1 MLRLDRRAKLLNAFR
16 ARRRRN
22 YKREYRHPA
31 FSARIVSMRCTS
43 LCRTDKPE
51 AHRNRVLKTVQ
62 RLTSGSSKLPGMDRA
77 ELPTI
82 VQRTRLEL
90 VAARGDV
97 TDAIKQK
104 PQSHFSATGAIRPAR
119 APSGVAKRY

>member
-1 MLRLDRRAKLLNAFR
+1 MLRPDRRAKLLNAFR

-62 RLTSGSSKLPGMDRA
+62 RLTSGISKLPGMDRA

-90 VAARGDV
+90 VAARGRNRRHKAEAPIALQCDWSY
-97 TDAIKQK
+97 
-104 PQSHFSATGAIRPAR
+104 PPGARPVWCR
-119 APSGVAKRY
+119 